1 MFALLITTDEK
12 ITPLQGGGIR
22 KVTATIISHHSVPH
36 SYMCKLLK
44 AFAACKHMLKAH
56 VLWGQSSYRLL
67 KHSYLLSSLKL
78 MLICDVLLA

>member
-12 ITPLQGGGIR
+12 ITPLHSKQGASERLQQLLFLI
-22 KVTATIISHHSVPH
+22 SVPH

-56 VLWGQSSYRLL
+56 VYGDSRAIDY
-67 KHSYLLSSLKL
+67 
-78 MLICDVLLA
+78 